1 MFDLTKAKPNQVAIT
16 AMGSDTAVPG
26 FGDSATLN
34 NVLKCGQFNE
44 SAWRDASL
52 TGALDVSGTGEQHL
66 GTDDLVVPII
76 VMIKEHVSD
85 LTSNTAS
92 VTGTVLQPDSVPNM
106 CHPLKIAAAFK
117 INAEPKQLKMFLV
130 IVIKMIERYVFSLE
144 DSDAALVDE
153 VKEVLTELGDANGQI
168 NGHKLF
174 YLGGAGG
181 TGKSCVI
188 RSIQCFMKSWGLGR
202 SVATLAFSGSAAALV
217 NGMTIHSWASLSV
230 ETKVVDVMK
239 AGDKGLKAHTWLI
252 IIDEISF
259 VSPGFLAR
267 LDRKCKHLLNNE
279 EPFGGAIVL
288 FAGDFRQLNPVGT
301 RCRLFDYHKLN
312 TRGVTELMK
321 GGVCLWRKVCKSVI
335 LTKNFRALSDA
346 TYTEVLTNVRSGLVE
361 DPAITTYLK
370 KRCVTGARTPPPM
383 TPVLCASNR
392 NVALCIRHFA
402 PLSAEQLNR
411 VCIFVKSEVYA
422 TKDDSEEKI
431 DVDVSNQILLGS
443 SGDDGDKPLGGQHLY
458 LGQTA
463 LLYLTNVNAHL
474 GLANGTVG
482 KLVGVYPYVDLTR
495 PYSLEVLESMPTILF
510 YRVES
515 NGSVFKYDDLPAQI
529 VPVFPVRTGRRGV
542 TGIPVPVS
550 IKHFNLRSM
559 DALTFHKSQGMSL
572 SAVTI
577 SEFSKKHYL
586 RNAAY
591 VGLSR
596 VVKGSG
602 LYLIPGIEISK
613 DLLYQKDTYAEAEID
628 RLLENEM

>member
-1 MFDLTKAKPNQVAIT
+1 M
-16 AMGSDTAVPG
+16 
-26 FGDSATLN
+26 
-34 NVLKCGQFNE
+34 
-44 SAWRDASL
+44 
-52 TGALDVSGTGEQHL
+52 
-66 GTDDLVVPII
+66 
-76 VMIKEHVSD
+76 
-85 LTSNTAS
+85 
-92 VTGTVLQPDSVPNM
+92 
-106 CHPLKIAAAFK
+106 
-117 INAEPKQLKMFLV
+117 
-130 IVIKMIERYVFSLE
+130 
-144 DSDAALVDE
+144 
-153 VKEVLTELGDANGQI
+153 
-168 NGHKLF
+168 
-174 YLGGAGG
+174 
-181 TGKSCVI
+181 
-188 RSIQCFMKSWGLGR
+188 
-202 SVATLAFSGSAAALV
+202 
-217 NGMTIHSWASLSV
+217 
-230 ETKVVDVMK
+230 
-239 AGDKGLKAHTWLI
+239 
-252 IIDEISF
+252 
-259 VSPGFLAR
+259 
-267 LDRKCKHLLNNE
+267 
-279 EPFGGAIVL
+279 
-288 FAGDFRQLNPVGT
+288 
-301 RCRLFDYHKLN
+301 FDYHKLN
-312 TRGVTELMK
+312 TRGITELMK
-321 GGVCLWRKVCKSVI
+321 KGMCLWRKVCKSVI

-346 TYTEVLTNVRSGLVE
+346 TYTEVLTNVRSGLVD
-361 DPAITTYLK
+361 DPAIKTYLE
-370 KRCVTGARTPPPM
+370 KRCVGDTCTPPPM

-402 PLSAEQLNR
+402 PLSAKQLDR

-422 TKDDSEEKI
+422 TKDDAEAKI
-431 DVDVSNQILLGS
+431 NVDVSNQILLGS

-515 NGSVFKYDDLPAQI
+515 HGSVFKYEDLPAQI

-542 TGIPVPVS
+542 TGIPAPVS

-602 LYLIPGIEISK
+602 LYLFPDIEISS
-613 DLLYQKDTYAEAEID
+613 DLLYQKDQYAEAEID
-628 RLLENEM
+628 RLLDNEM